1 MSDSISAASLLM
13 AIVAVLY
20 GAWYQEIINAARL
33 TIPKH
38 DKGPLLQTVNDTLL
52 NRCLPLTIM
61 TGVIFLVFLPDA
73 IEIIRHSIATYAK
86 HASIPYEL
94 YDSVRTAFCI
104 IVLVSLAITAHL
116 CRLTIRLINLHR
128 KLK

>member
-20 GAWYQEIINAARL
+20 GAWYQEIINAARVA
-33 TIPKH
+33 IPKH
-38 DKGPLLQTVNDTLL
+38 DKGPLLQIVSNALL
-52 NRCLPLTIM
+52 QRCLPLTIM

-73 IEIIRHSIATYAK
+73 IEIVRHSIITYEQ
-86 HASIPYEL
+86 HESIPYEL

-104 IVLVSLAITAHL
+104 IVLVSLAITVHL
-116 CRLTIRLINLHR
+116 CRLTIRLIDLHHR
-128 KLK
+128 LK